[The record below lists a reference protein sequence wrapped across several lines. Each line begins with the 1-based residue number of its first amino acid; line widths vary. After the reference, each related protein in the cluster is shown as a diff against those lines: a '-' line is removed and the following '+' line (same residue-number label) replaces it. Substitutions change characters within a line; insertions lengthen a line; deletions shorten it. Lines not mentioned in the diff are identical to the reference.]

1 MLTRTDRTQR
11 YTITPVGRDFLKL
24 SPEDW
29 NELWDDHDKHGS
41 RLFTLMALSDAAA
54 WAAAGLREDPAQ
66 TVWSI
71 VCHYI
76 KPQLSEDLV
85 RPALHE
91 LVVAGLVVR
100 APEPEPRARKH
111 RGIALR

>member
-11 YTITPVGRDFLKL
+11 YTITPAGRDILKI
-24 SPEDW
+24 SREDW
-29 NELWDDHDKHGS
+29 EGLWDDHDKHGS
-41 RLFTLMALSDAAA
+41 RLFTLMALDHAAV
-54 WAAAGLREDPAQ
+54 WAGAGLQEDPAQ

-76 KPQLSEDLV
+76 TPQLYEEEV
-85 RPALHE
+85 RQALHE

-100 APEPEPRARKH
+100 APETRARKH
-111 RGIALR
+111 RGIALQ